1 MATQIN
7 LTEFRK
13 KLRDL
18 DVSESELRQYVEVD
32 ERASNAFSPAL
43 RVNPKLVDDGGLE
56 ADIALSVFNGWSR
69 RRRQRRYRRKI
80 DAGWSGIKIV
90 SEGDSWFQYPIL
102 LDDTVDQL
110 FDEYAI
116 FSLGAAGDLLSD
128 MVDPDEVRAA
138 VRENEPDIVMI
149 SGGGNDLLG
158 EGRLKLALNR
168 FDENLTPAQYP
179 NQNFSNSVQEAIGH
193 LRQLFQLLLAEYP
206 ALKIMCHGYDY
217 AIPNNG
223 KWLGKPMASLQ
234 IRRKVLQEDIIKVL
248 IDRYNDAL
256 NRLASDFS
264 GSVFVVNCRGAVP
277 RDQWHD
283 ELHPTDEGYQSV
295 AGRFKSV
302 IDSIT
307 HLEGNTK
314 RKPSLCP
321 GKEMAIKDAKDLDA
335 KSFRQLVSKR
345 GRELLQTKIGT
356 TDSETERREIEAEI
370 SKHFEKVSGGA
381 DFLPA
386 SFLRDGATRAK
397 AVCRMNLPGGSGTG
411 FLIATNEFIITNNHV
426 IGSASEA
433 EQCIAE
439 FGFEA
444 GSETTQVRLDP
455 DRFFTTNVDLD
466 YTIVAC
472 KNGGIEDIE
481 PIPLLRNPSTVT
493 RREKVNIVQHP
504 RGRRKEVALHD
515 NDVQRIKDKVV
526 WYETDTEP
534 GSSGSPVFNN
544 TWDLVALHHAGWHNT
559 DGTATNEGV
568 RIASIVSNLIAN
580 QNAESSSNRELLA
593 LLNEVPDTS
602 PHLGFFDVQGIVGDD
617 IREVEVPEYRGSA
630 DYADIGIFNIEH
642 FNSGISN
649 SRVKKVAEVLAH
661 LSLDVL
667 GLVEVE
673 KPAMDRL
680 IEQLNNLGYGYSYDL
695 LNVRGRQDIAVLF
708 DEETAEVAIAHDLLH
723 RHNNALKVRTSSGR
737 TAFPRRPLIARI
749 KVKPRHQHSIEFI
762 LIVVHLKAFGDAES
776 QARRRLAAE
785 VLEEIIRDIR
795 ATDNLPVVLG
805 GDLNE
810 TLHTDVLS
818 ALTESPDLLTLTSD
832 DADENALSY
841 VGANHRS
848 LIDHFIVSD
857 DVRLGPIAGDDAA
870 IVRLDKSVSDF
881 VQDISDHVPLVIRMI
896 GRESPTEVA
905 MSEARQSESDVII
918 PEGKRALK
926 LKFE

>member
-1 MATQIN
+1 MDNKITLN
-7 LTEFRK
+7 EFRE
-13 KLRDL
+13 KLRNLEISEHELRKYVVVDD
-18 DVSESELRQYVEVD
+18 DVSK
-32 ERASNAFSPAL
+32 AFSPAL
-43 RVNPKLVDDGGLE
+43 KINPDEVDDGGLE

-69 RRRQRRYRRKI
+69 RRRQRKYRKKI
-80 DAGWSGIKIV
+80 SDGWSGIKIV
-90 SEGDSWFQYPIL
+90 SEGDSWFQYPVL
-102 LDDTVDQL
+102 LDDTIDQL

-138 VRENEPDIVMI
+138 VRDNEPDIVMI

-158 EGRLKLALNR
+158 EGRLKLALHR
-168 FDENLTPAQYP
+168 YDQNLTPEQYP
-179 NQNFSNSVQEAIGH
+179 NQNFTDSVKEAIAN
-193 LRQLFQLLLAEYP
+193 LRRLFSLLLSENP
-206 ALKIMCHGYDY
+206 RLKILCHGYDY
-217 AIPNNG
+217 AIPDNG
-223 KWLGKPMASLQ
+223 KWLGKPMVSLQ
-234 IRRKVLQEDIIKVL
+234 IRKKVLQEDIIKVL
-248 IDRYNDAL
+248 INRYNDAL
-256 NRLASDFS
+256 NLLASEFN
-264 GSVFVVNCRGAVP
+264 GSVFVVNCRGAVL
-277 RDQWHD
+277 RDEWHD
-283 ELHPTDEGYQSV
+283 ELHPTNDGYERV
-295 AGRFKSV
+295 AERFKSV

-307 HLEGNTK
+307 HLESHTA
-314 RKPSLCP
+314 RKSSLCP
-321 GKEMAIKDAKDLDA
+321 GKEAAIKSAKDLDA

-345 GRELLQTKIGT
+345 GRELLQSKIGVT
-356 TDSETERREIEAEI
+356 NTETERREIEADI
-370 SKHFEKVSGGA
+370 SKHFEKISGGA

-386 SFLRDGATRAK
+386 SFLRDGAKRAK

-411 FLIATNEFIITNNHV
+411 FLIATNEFIMTNNHV
-426 IGSASEA
+426 ISSVDEA

-444 GSETTQVRLDP
+444 GSETTEVRLDP
-455 DRFFTTNVDLD
+455 ERFFTTNVELD

-472 KNGGIEDIE
+472 KNDGLEDVE

-493 RREKVNIVQHP
+493 RGEKVNIVQHP
-504 RGRRKEVALHD
+504 RGREKEVALHD
-515 NDVQRIKDKVV
+515 NDVLRIKDKVI

-559 DGTATNEGV
+559 DNSATNEGV
-568 RIASIVSNLIAN
+568 RIASIVSNLVAN
-580 QNAESSSNRELLA
+580 QSAESSSNRELRM
-593 LLNEVPDTS
+593 LLKEVSDTS
-602 PHLGFFDVQGIVGDD
+602 PHLGFFDVQGIVGDN

-649 SRVKKVAEVLAH
+649 TRVKRVAEVLAH

-695 LNVRGRQDIAVLF
+695 LNVRGRQDIAVLY
-708 DEETAEVAIAHDLLH
+708 DEETSEVKIAHDLLQK
-723 RHNNALKVRTSSGR
+723 HNNALKVRTSSGR
-737 TAFPRRPLIARI
+737 TAFPRRPLIARVE
-749 KVKPRHQHSIEFI
+749 VKSRHQHPIEFI
-762 LIVVHLKAFGDAES
+762 MIVVHLKAFGDAES
-776 QARRRLAAE
+776 QARRRLAAK
-785 VLEEIIRDIR
+785 VLEEIIEDIR
-795 ATDNLPVVLG
+795 ATENLPVVLG

-857 DVRLGPIAGDDAA
+857 DVRLGSIAGDDAA

-881 VQDISDHVPLVIRMI
+881 VSDISDHVPLVIRMI
-896 GRESPTEVA
+896 GRESPLEVV
-905 MSEARQSESDVII
+905 SSDAKSKEPGVTI
-918 PEGKRALK
+918 PDGKRALK
-926 LKFE
+926 IKFE